1 MIKTNIFV
9 IIYVIKGDNTP
20 KEESKNDDSK
30 YQQDINIT
38 KYYVS
43 TLFAPSDPTKFFDN
57 QEVIIPTQILISD
70 NDILTRVNAT
80 PNEKI
85 QLLTMYKNI
94 INTYGLTFN
103 LNIFGDYQAVL
114 KEQFD
119 NEKLVKV
126 LK

>member
-30 YQQDINIT
+30 YQQDINIP